1 MRTITGSP
9 VAAARFRGF
18 VVSRIDLLME
28 SRYHGIGP
36 VNSPGFKSRTNRM
49 TDSVATN
56 STPLSDV
63 AQALGAQDFEPWE
76 GEFDAKLFSETM
88 ENHRVNGHMALAVMH
103 QTKEKIMDGFRQ
115 LPEPMATMT
124 DAILRVQIVPSRR
137 TA

>member
-1 MRTITGSP
+1 
-9 VAAARFRGF
+9 
-18 VVSRIDLLME
+18 
-28 SRYHGIGP
+28 
-36 VNSPGFKSRTNRM
+36 M

-124 DAILRVQIVPSRR
+124 DAISDSVDGLRAIADAMDAARLRLLSACVAVHS
-137 TA
+137 